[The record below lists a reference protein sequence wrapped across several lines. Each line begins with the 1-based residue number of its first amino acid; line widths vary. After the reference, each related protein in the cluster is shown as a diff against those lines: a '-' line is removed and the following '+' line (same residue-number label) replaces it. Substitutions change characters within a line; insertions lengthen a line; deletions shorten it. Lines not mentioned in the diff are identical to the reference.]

1 MGREALTAN
10 LRRYIV
16 QVGMGVDQH
25 GQDMN
30 RAAQKAV
37 ADAIARSCLTGLIE
51 IIGLRDPND
60 MLVHVKVACPYP
72 EQVDREAV
80 LAALPFGQRQLE
92 VVAGGMTASTVV
104 QPELGDKNDQMLV
117 ATAAVTVWVPAL

>member
-1 MGREALTAN
+1 MTAN

-80 LAALPFGQRQLE
+80 LATLPFGQRQLE